1 MATHETETQW
11 MGKMQFNSLINGH
24 TIIMDAPERGGGE
37 DSGAIPKPF
46 ILTALSG
53 CAGMELVAFLKK
65 LNLTVDGINVKAKGE
80 LTSKVPYYYTSIHLI
95 FEIRTNKELENTIN
109 DAVQQVM
116 TSICGVSYML
126 QKIMPLTWEIKFY

>member
-1 MATHETETQW
+1 MATHETQTQW

-37 DSGAIPKPF
+37 DLGAIPKPF
-46 ILTALSG
+46 VLTALSG

-65 LNLTVDGINVKAKGE
+65 LNLTVDGINVKTKGE

-95 FEIRTNKELENTIN
+95 FEIRTNKELENTIK
-109 DAVQQVM
+109 DAVEQVM
-116 TSICGVSYML
+116 TSICGVSHML
-126 QKIMPLTWEIKFY
+126 QRIMPLTWEIKFY

>member
-1 MATHETETQW
+1 MATHETVSQW

-24 TIIMDAPERGGGE
+24 TIIMDAPERGGGD

-46 ILTALSG
+46 VLTALSG

-80 LTSKVPYYYTSIHLI
+80 LTSKVPYYYTSIHLT
-95 FEIRTNKELENTIN
+95 FEIRTNKELENTIT
-109 DAVQQVM
+109 DAVEQVM
-116 TSICGVSYML
+116 TSICGVSNML
-126 QKIMPLTWEIKFY
+126 QRIMPVTWEIKFY